1 MSYTSSFVSI
11 NNQHLSIVMNDA
23 GLGLDVD
30 EDMDNLKLEMIAAQA
45 AKASQMKNNRTVIN
59 HGYQSFPNGTNMRDD
74 ANNVNSIY
82 GNSPTPATMPCV
94 SGFAIHNNVNDMTM
108 KMTDT
113 GKRGLVRECV
123 KKVLFRRI
131 KFFRKELHGMY
142 HQSPTTVCG
151 LIINYC
157 NMPLEEATMDW
168 WSKTRKVVLASHTDH
183 RNNVIKLMRLR
194 FIGKQFCAMRN

>member
-1 MSYTSSFVSI
+1 M
-11 NNQHLSIVMNDA
+11 NNA

-30 EDMDNLKLEMIAAQA
+30 EDMDNMKLELIAEQAAQA
-45 AKASQMKNNRTVIN
+45 SRMTKSNRSAVMN
-59 HGYQSFPNGTNMRDD
+59 HRYQSFPTVSNMFDD
-74 ANNVNSIY
+74 ANNVSSFDSNAPS
-82 GNSPTPATMPCV
+82 PATLPCV
-94 SGFAIHNNVNDMTM
+94 SGFAIQNVKDMTM

-113 GKRGLVRECV
+113 GKRALVRECV

-157 NMPLEEATMDW
+157 NMPLEEASMEW
-168 WSKTRKVVLASHTDH
+168 WSKTRKVVLSSHTDH

-194 FIGKQFCAMRN
+194 FIGK

>member
-1 MSYTSSFVSI
+1 MMS
-11 NNQHLSIVMNDA
+11 DA
-23 GLGLDVD
+23 GFELNVD
-30 EDMDNLKLEMIAAQA
+30 EDMDNMNLKGLAAIATKPNQV
-45 AKASQMKNNRTVIN
+45 KNNRSAVIMK
-59 HGYQSFPNGTNMRDD
+59 HGYQSLPTGPNMCND
-74 ANNVNSIY
+74 ACNENSFDS
-82 GNSPTPATMPCV
+82 NALLPATMPCV
-94 SGFAIHNNVNDMTM
+94 SGFAINNVNDMTM

-157 NMPLEEATMDW
+157 NMPSEEATMEW